1 MWPGHHPANSRQQQM
16 LHPVSGQPVVYPPST
31 QLSQPPGSVY
41 INRPYD
47 CSKERGGGRH
57 VPDHELIVI
66 DYADPRDS
74 GQYDPSGHHAHC
86 DPIQVVDLSSGEE
99 VSITGQHPALY
110 LRHPDQPP
118 VHPVMAGQDRHYR
131 DRQSYSD
138 TSSLYSGSDTM
149 HSLQSGHEEMDLSG
163 LHESV
168 VDSDEEDLAESI
180 GSFTLRDAVR
190 DCLEKDPGD
199 RSEEDIEILM
209 EFTHT
214 LEAFADMTQAVRHKM
229 CAVMVFAVVDKAG
242 TIVMNDK
249 EELDSW
255 SVIINGAVRVEG
267 GTNMRS
273 YTLSL
278 GQGFGIKPTMAV
290 EYHQGVMTTVVDDC
304 QFVCIT
310 QADYYKILH
319 EGEDALVKEEE
330 EGVLVKVS
338 EVRRVEDGSK
348 HAKVLLRATPV
359 KLVDQLVEDTS
370 SADPNYIEDFLL
382 CHRIFLDTSL
392 EVVTQLLG
400 WFDRPDLRDRVTRI
414 LLLWVNNHF
423 TDFELDS
430 EMMELLDSFETRL
443 EAAKMQGQLRM
454 LNFACAAKARPRT
467 VILTRSC
474 REEELDFTLTGGYN
488 RGGIFIESVTK
499 NSTSAKKGLKR
510 GDQILDVN
518 GENFQHVMT
527 LERAISIL
535 MKQSLLQI
543 NVKSNFLA
551 FKEVSSNTIKRPP
564 QGGGRG
570 ITLPP
575 KNNEDTGLE
584 NNMTKM
590 TLHAPNVKHK
600 NSTKGKVRS
609 LLDTLLRKPSKIL
622 NPDDIDN
629 AVLNGDYEDVYDLED
644 AIPEHS
650 LKIFKADQTHR
661 FLLVNKNTTARE
673 VVMLSLKEFSITEC
687 STNYAL
693 VEVLVDNGFV
703 KQRRLADATVNL
715 AQRIGLA
722 SRYYVKNVAISQQLV
737 PEEISG
743 ELLREA
749 HVSLLQLTA
758 AETATQLMVEDF
770 TVFRQIEQTE
780 YVDWLFQA
788 KSKFGTENLEKFSN
802 LVNKETLWVV
812 SEIVGESNISKRVR
826 MVKHFLKIAK
836 QCKEAQNYNSMF
848 AIVSGLNHTA
858 VSRLKLTWER
868 VPEKYSKLLSDLNL
882 IMDPS
887 RNFSRYRNMIKSEA
901 VKPPLIPIYPMVAK
915 DLTFIDIGNKTKV
928 DGLINFEK
936 LRLVAK
942 EIRSLTAMCSA
953 PLRNVPDN
961 IIAMNENEQP
971 GGRYATMKRKGGV
984 RNAPDAQRMYKE
996 ALMVRKVK
1004 AYLANVN
1011 IQTDEEI
1018 LHRMSIEVE
1027 PPITKMSMVSA
1038 STSSLKSGG
1047 KPPSP
1052 SPSRSSSISQVSE
1065 GKKSLASGK
1074 FGATSPERERKLLS
1088 LAEPGPQTKRVTK
1101 LSKSSYS
1108 IHSSSQSSTSPGPS
1122 PIVLRRDGLGGGK
1135 SHERSHSDTP
1145 PVPVGLTAESSSV
1158 ASLPGLRRGSVSS
1171 QDSQEDR
1178 KSQGRGALE
1187 LPPRGGCPPPPRP
1200 PDYQTA
1206 VRQRVARTQS
1216 RDSQRFSDDET
1227 QVSAV

>member
-1 MWPGHHPANSRQQQM
+1 MLIQQKRSVPMMNS
-16 LHPVSGQPVVYPPST
+16 LDTH
-31 QLSQPPGSVY
+31 
-41 INRPYD
+41 
-47 CSKERGGGRH
+47 
-57 VPDHELIVI
+57 
-66 DYADPRDS
+66 
-74 GQYDPSGHHAHC
+74 
-86 DPIQVVDLSSGEE
+86 
-99 VSITGQHPALY
+99 
-110 LRHPDQPP
+110 
-118 VHPVMAGQDRHYR
+118 
-131 DRQSYSD
+131 SYSD
-138 TSSLYSGSDTM
+138 TA
-149 HSLQSGHEEMDLSG
+149 SLQSESSNSRSLHSSHEIL
-163 LHESV
+163 SV
-168 VDSDEEDLAESI
+168 VDSDEEDLADCIS
-180 GSFTLRDAVR
+180 SLSRDTVR
-190 DCLEKDPGD
+190 DCLEKDPID
-199 RSEEDIEILM
+199 RTEGEIETLM
-209 EFTHT
+209 EFTQT
-214 LEAFADMTQAVRHKM
+214 LEAFADMTQAVRSKM
-229 CAVMVFAVVDKAG
+229 CAVMVFAVVDKVG
-242 TIVMNDK
+242 TIIMSDK

-267 GTNMRS
+267 DTNTRS
-273 YTLSL
+273 YILTM
-278 GQGFGIKPTMAV
+278 GKGFGIKLTKVA
-290 EYHQGVMTTVVDDC
+290 EYHQGVMTALEDDC
-304 QFVCIT
+304 QFVCIPK
-310 QADYYKILH
+310 ADYYKILS

-400 WFDRPDLRDRVTRI
+400 WFDRPDLRDKVTRI

-443 EAAKMQGQLRM
+443 ETAKMQGQLRM

-474 REEELDFTLTGGYN
+474 REEDLEFTLTGGYN
-488 RGGIFIESVTK
+488 RGFGIFIESVVKT
-499 NSTSAKKGLKR
+499 STAAKKGLKR

-527 LERAISIL
+527 LERAIDIL
-535 MKQSLLQI
+535 KKQSLLQI

-551 FKEVSSNTIKRPP
+551 FKEVTSINGRKPAQSSGQRI
-564 QGGGRG
+564 
-570 ITLPP
+570 ILPP
-575 KNNEDTGLE
+575 KNNDETGIE
-584 NNMTKM
+584 NKM
-590 TLHAPNVKHK
+590 SKITLHPPNVNKHK
-600 NSTKGKVRS
+600 NSTKGKMLG
-609 LLDTLLRKPSKIL
+609 LLGGLLKKSSKIL

-629 AVLNGDYEDVYDLED
+629 AVLNGDYEDSYDLED

-722 SRYYVKNVAISQQLV
+722 SRYYIKNISVSQQLV

-836 QCKEAQNYNSMF
+836 QCKEAQNFNSMF

-858 VSRLKLTWER
+858 VSRLKQTWER

-887 RNFSRYRNMIKSEA
+887 RNFSRYRNMIKSDA

-928 DGLINFEK
+928 EGLINFEK

-971 GGRYATMKRKGGV
+971 GKYATMKRKGGV
-984 RNAPDAQRMYKE
+984 RNAPDARRMYQE

-1004 AYLANVN
+1004 SYLANVK
-1011 IQTDEEI
+1011 IQSDEEV
-1018 LHRMSIEVE
+1018 LHRMSVEVE
-1027 PPITKMSMVSA
+1027 PPLTKISMVSA
-1038 STSSLKSGG
+1038 STSSLRSGG

-1074 FGATSPERERKLLS
+1074 FSATQYISSKNLNLSGKFGAASPERERKLLS
-1088 LAEPGPQTKRVTK
+1088 LAEPGPQTKRVAK

-1108 IHSSSQSSTSPGPS
+1108 ITSVSSTSPSQS
-1122 PIVLRRDGLGGGK
+1122 PVVLRREGQGSK

-1178 KSQGRGALE
+1178 RSQGRAALE
-1187 LPPRGGCPPPPRP
+1187 LPPRGSCQPPPRP

-1216 RDSQRFSDDET
+1216 RDSQRYSDDET

>member
-1 MWPGHHPANSRQQQM
+1 M
-16 LHPVSGQPVVYPPST
+16 LHPVSGQPVVYPPT
-31 QLSQPPGSVY
+31 QLTHPPGSVY

-47 CSKERGGGRH
+47 CSKERGGGRLA
-57 VPDHELIVI
+57 PDHELIVI
-66 DYADPRDS
+66 DYADTRDS
-74 GQYDPSGHHAHC
+74 GHYDSPHSLR
-86 DPIQVVDLSSGEE
+86 DPVQVVDLTSRDE

-110 LRHPDQPP
+110 LHHPDQPP
-118 VHPVMAGQDRHYR
+118 VHGIMAGQDRHYR

-190 DCLEKDPGD
+190 DCLEKDPAD
-199 RSEEDIEILM
+199 RTEEDIEILM

-214 LEAFADMTQAVRHKM
+214 LEAFADMTQAVRQKM

-330 EGVLVKVS
+330 EGVLIKVS

-443 EAAKMQGQLRM
+443 ETAKMQGQLRM

-467 VILTRSC
+467 VILTRSS
-474 REEELDFTLTGGYN
+474 RDEELEFTLTGGYN
-488 RGGIFIESVTK
+488 RGFGIFIETVVK
-499 NSTSAKKGLKR
+499 HSTASKKGLKR

-551 FKEVSSNTIKRPP
+551 FKEVTSINGRKPAQSSGQRI
-564 QGGGRG
+564 
-570 ITLPP
+570 ILPP
-575 KNNEDTGLE
+575 KNNEETGLE
-584 NNMTKM
+584 NKMTKM
-590 TLHAPNVKHK
+590 TLHPPNPKHK
-600 NSTKGKVRS
+600 SSTKGKMLA
-609 LLDTLLRKPSKIL
+609 LLGGIMKKSSKIL
-622 NPDDIDN
+622 NPDDIDT
-629 AVLNGDYEDVYDLED
+629 VLNGGDYEDVYDLED

-722 SRYYVKNVAISQQLV
+722 SRYYIKNVATSQQLV

-749 HVSLLQLTA
+749 NVTLLQLTA
-758 AETATQLMVEDF
+758 AETATQMMVEDF

-780 YVDWLFQA
+780 YVDWLFKA
-788 KSKFGTENLEKFSN
+788 DSKFGIDNLTKFSD

-812 SEIVGESNISKRVR
+812 SELVGESNINKRVR

-836 QCKEAQNYNSMF
+836 QCKEAQNFNSMF

-858 VSRLKLTWER
+858 VSRLKQTWER
-868 VPEKYSKLLSDLNL
+868 VPEKYSKLLSDLNMV
-882 IMDPS
+882 MDPS

-901 VKPPLIPIYPMVAK
+901 VKPPLIPVYPMVAK

-928 DGLINFEK
+928 EGLINFEK

-942 EIRSLTAMCSA
+942 EIRALTAMCSA
-953 PLRNVPDN
+953 PLRNVSDT

-971 GGRYATMKRKGGV
+971 GKYATMKRKGGV
-984 RNAPDAQRMYKE
+984 RNAPDPRRMYQE

-1004 AYLANVN
+1004 AYLAHVN
-1011 IQTDEEI
+1011 ITTDEEI

-1027 PPITKMSMVSA
+1027 PPHTKISMVSA
-1038 STSSLKSGG
+1038 STSSLRSGG

-1074 FGATSPERERKLLS
+1074 FGAASPERERKLLS
-1088 LAEPGPQTKRVTK
+1088 LAESGPQIKRVAK

-1108 IHSSSQSSTSPGPS
+1108 LSVTSTSPGPS
-1122 PIVLRRDGLGGGK
+1122 PVVMRREGIGGSSK

-1171 QDSQEDR
+1171 QESQEDR
-1178 KSQGRGALE
+1178 RSQGRGALE
-1187 LPPRGGCPPPPRP
+1187 LPPRGAGGCPPPPRP

-1216 RDSQRFSDDET
+1216 RDSQRYSDDET

>member
-1 MWPGHHPANSRQQQM
+1 MWPGHPPSASSRQQQL
-16 LHPVSGQPVVYPPST
+16 LHPVSGQPVVYPPSS
-31 QLSQPPGSVY
+31 QLPHPPGSVY

-47 CSKERGGGRH
+47 CAKERGGRL

-74 GQYDPSGHHAHC
+74 GHYDSPHPLR
-86 DPIQVVDLSSGEE
+86 DPIQVVDLSSREE

-110 LRHPDQPP
+110 LHHPDQPP
-118 VHPVMAGQDRHYR
+118 THPIMSGQDRHYR

-190 DCLEKDPGD
+190 DCLEKDPAD
-199 RSEEDIEILM
+199 RTDEDIEILM

-214 LEAFADMTQAVRHKM
+214 LEAFADMTQAVRNKM

-330 EGVLVKVS
+330 EGDLVKVS

-392 EVVTQLLG
+392 EVVTQLLD
-400 WFDRPDLRDRVTRI
+400 WFDRPDLRDKVTRI

-443 EAAKMQGQLRM
+443 ETAKMQGQLRM

-474 REEELDFTLTGGYN
+474 REEDLEFTLTGGYN
-488 RGGIFIESVTK
+488 RGFGIFIESVVKT
-499 NSTSAKKGLKR
+499 STAAKKGLKR

-527 LERAISIL
+527 LERAIDIL
-535 MKQSLLQI
+535 KKQSLLQI

-551 FKEVSSNTIKRPP
+551 FKEVTSINGRKPAQSSGQRI
-564 QGGGRG
+564 
-570 ITLPP
+570 ILPP
-575 KNNEDTGLE
+575 KNNEETGIE
-584 NNMTKM
+584 NKM
-590 TLHAPNVKHK
+590 SKITLHPPNVNKHK
-600 NSTKGKVRS
+600 NSTKGKMLG
-609 LLDTLLRKPSKIL
+609 LLGGLLKKSSKIL

-629 AVLNGDYEDVYDLED
+629 AVLNGDYEDSYDLED

-722 SRYYVKNVAISQQLV
+722 SRYYIKNISVSQQLV

-836 QCKEAQNYNSMF
+836 QCKEAQNFNSMF

-858 VSRLKLTWER
+858 VSRLKQTWER

-928 DGLINFEK
+928 EGLINFEK

-971 GGRYATMKRKGGV
+971 GKYATMKRKGGV
-984 RNAPDAQRMYKE
+984 RNAPDARRMYQE

-1004 AYLANVN
+1004 SYLANVK
-1011 IQTDEEI
+1011 IQSDEEV
-1018 LHRMSIEVE
+1018 LHRMSVEVE
-1027 PPITKMSMVSA
+1027 PPLTKISMVSA
-1038 STSSLKSGG
+1038 STSSLRSGG

-1074 FGATSPERERKLLS
+1074 FGAASPERERKLLS
-1088 LAEPGPQTKRVTK
+1088 LAEPGPQTKRVAK

-1108 IHSSSQSSTSPGPS
+1108 IHSSVSSTSPGQS
-1122 PIVLRRDGLGGGK
+1122 PVVMRRDGQGSK

-1178 KSQGRGALE
+1178 RSQGRAALE
-1187 LPPRGGCPPPPRP
+1187 LPPRGGCQPPPRP

-1216 RDSQRFSDDET
+1216 RDSQRYSDDET

>member
-1 MWPGHHPANSRQQQM
+1 
-16 LHPVSGQPVVYPPST
+16 
-31 QLSQPPGSVY
+31 
-41 INRPYD
+41 
-47 CSKERGGGRH
+47 
-57 VPDHELIVI
+57 
-66 DYADPRDS
+66 
-74 GQYDPSGHHAHC
+74 
-86 DPIQVVDLSSGEE
+86 
-99 VSITGQHPALY
+99 
-110 LRHPDQPP
+110 
-118 VHPVMAGQDRHYR
+118 
-131 DRQSYSD
+131 
-138 TSSLYSGSDTM
+138 
-149 HSLQSGHEEMDLSG
+149 
-163 LHESV
+163 
-168 VDSDEEDLAESI
+168 
-180 GSFTLRDAVR
+180 
-190 DCLEKDPGD
+190 
-199 RSEEDIEILM
+199 
-209 EFTHT
+209 
-214 LEAFADMTQAVRHKM
+214 
-229 CAVMVFAVVDKAG
+229 
-242 TIVMNDK
+242 
-249 EELDSW
+249 
-255 SVIINGAVRVEG
+255 
-267 GTNMRS
+267 
-273 YTLSL
+273 
-278 GQGFGIKPTMAV
+278 
-290 EYHQGVMTTVVDDC
+290 
-304 QFVCIT
+304 
-310 QADYYKILH
+310 
-319 EGEDALVKEEE
+319 
-330 EGVLVKVS
+330 
-338 EVRRVEDGSK
+338 
-348 HAKVLLRATPV
+348 
-359 KLVDQLVEDTS
+359 
-370 SADPNYIEDFLL
+370 
-382 CHRIFLDTSL
+382 
-392 EVVTQLLG
+392 
-400 WFDRPDLRDRVTRI
+400 
-414 LLLWVNNHF
+414 
-423 TDFELDS
+423 
-430 EMMELLDSFETRL
+430 
-443 EAAKMQGQLRM
+443 MQGQLRM

-474 REEELDFTLTGGYN
+474 REEDLEFTLTGGYN
-488 RGGIFIESVTK
+488 RGFGIFIESVVKT
-499 NSTSAKKGLKR
+499 STAAKKGLKR

-527 LERAISIL
+527 LERAIDIL
-535 MKQSLLQI
+535 KKQSLLQI

-551 FKEVSSNTIKRPP
+551 FKEVTSINGRKPAQSSGQRI
-564 QGGGRG
+564 
-570 ITLPP
+570 ILPP
-575 KNNEDTGLE
+575 KNNEETGIE
-584 NNMTKM
+584 NKM
-590 TLHAPNVKHK
+590 SKITLHPPNVNKHK
-600 NSTKGKVRS
+600 NSTKGKMLG
-609 LLDTLLRKPSKIL
+609 LLGGLLKKSSKIL
-622 NPDDIDN
+622 NPDDIDS
-629 AVLNGDYEDVYDLED
+629 AVLNGDYEDSYDLED

-722 SRYYVKNVAISQQLV
+722 SRYYIKNISISQQLV

-788 KSKFGTENLEKFSN
+788 KSKFGIENLEKFSN

-858 VSRLKLTWER
+858 VSRLKQTWER

-928 DGLINFEK
+928 EGLINFEK

-971 GGRYATMKRKGGV
+971 GKYATMKRKGGV
-984 RNAPDAQRMYKE
+984 RNTPDARRMYQE

-1004 AYLANVN
+1004 AYLANVK
-1011 IQTDEEI
+1011 IQSDEEV
-1018 LHRMSIEVE
+1018 LHRMSVEVE
-1027 PPITKMSMVSA
+1027 PPLTKISMVSA
-1038 STSSLKSGG
+1038 STSSLRSGG

-1074 FGATSPERERKLLS
+1074 FGAASPERERKLLS
-1088 LAEPGPQTKRVTK
+1088 LAEPGPQTKRVAK

-1108 IHSSSQSSTSPGPS
+1108 IHSSVSTSPGQS
-1122 PIVLRRDGLGGGK
+1122 PVVLRRDGQGSK

-1178 KSQGRGALE
+1178 RSQGRAALE
-1187 LPPRGGCPPPPRP
+1187 LPPRGSCQPPPRP

-1216 RDSQRFSDDET
+1216 RDSQRYSDDET